1 MLIKNSPYP
10 MLLRTERKS
19 SGRNNIGT
27 ITVRHRGCGHKR
39 LYRTID
45 FYRNKDYILGKVEK
59 NEYDPNRSANIVL
72 VLYADGE
79 RRYIIAP
86 NRLPIGSVIV
96 SGRSVPSQ
104 IGNSLSVG
112 LIYSGTNVHCIELV
126 PANGAKLSRA
136 AGSYAT
142 IISNASHYTQV
153 RLMSGEV
160 RLINKECRA
169 TVGIVGNIKHSLS
182 RLDKAGKRR
191 WLGIR
196 PTVRGV
202 AMNPIDHPHGG
213 GEGKTTSGRHPV
225 SPWGTPTKGFKTRN
239 NKQSDS
245 YIINKRR

>member
-1 MLIKNSPYP
+1 MLIKNIPYP
-10 MLLRTERKS
+10 KLLRTESKC

-39 LYRTID
+39 SYRTID

-59 NEYDPNRSANIVL
+59 TEYDPNRSANISL
-72 VLYADGE
+72 ILYTDGE

-86 NRLPIGSVIV
+86 NSLSIGSVIV
-96 SGRSVPSQ
+96 SGRCVPVQ
-104 IGNSLSVG
+104 VGNSLPIG
-112 LIYSGTNVHCIELV
+112 LIYSGTNVHCIELT
-126 PANGAKLSRA
+126 PANGAKLSRS

-142 IISNASHYTQV
+142 ILSNTSHYTQI
-153 RLMSGEV
+153 RLKSGEV

-169 TVGIVGNIKHSLS
+169 TVGIVGNIKHNLSSLE
-182 RLDKAGKRR
+182 KAGKRR

-213 GEGKTTSGRHPV
+213 GEGKTTAGRHPV

-239 NKQSDS
+239 NKQTDKL
-245 YIINKRR
+245 IINKRR